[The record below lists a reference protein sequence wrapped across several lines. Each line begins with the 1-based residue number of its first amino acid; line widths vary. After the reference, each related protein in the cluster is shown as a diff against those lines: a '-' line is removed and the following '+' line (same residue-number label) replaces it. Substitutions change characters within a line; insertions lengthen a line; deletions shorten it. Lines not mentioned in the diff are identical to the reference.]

1 MAKVLSAQKPTRD
14 ETASN
19 LLRLGHLLH
28 RFSYPTGPLGLTRA
42 LKPEEAERL
51 KAEIASVSGLV
62 ESSVNDSRQWLLRG
76 VFALRGREAVD
87 PLAVRIVAYVA
98 WASLGSERPDTG
110 VARVANAVATGD
122 WGTHLEARRTIR
134 LMIARETAIGIRE
147 AECVGE
153 TLFPNSRLIRLISGE
168 GNLPVLFSAKSV
180 REEREEWEQRR
191 QQEVLRKVKPA
202 PRRDELF
209 PPAKPSIEP
218 PSLLTA
224 RGIYESLKDQV
235 IALDG
240 PLRRFSAQMSLH
252 MRRLEQI
259 RKGVRPSVGPIVT
272 LLIGSSGSGK
282 TWMAECFARASGLP
296 YAVADMSCVSQTS
309 YVGLGFDECFLGLLA
324 NKTKP
329 QIAETGIL
337 VMDEFDKIC
346 AKGNGGHSSADAQ
359 GQGIQSEILKP
370 WDGCRLSLGSRRSN
384 VPLYG
389 VIDTFHSCFVACG
402 AFDGLRDQL
411 AEGHRKAAGMGFGSA
426 GAKTAR
432 GDIRD
437 ALVKYGF
444 LEQIINRIGAI
455 ILLPDPTPEQIV
467 RITCHLRTGLLARQN
482 SFLGSFGM
490 RLAPTEEALRHLAGW
505 ACETRGYSRSVKNVL
520 GTLVEGHLMDDDRKG
535 VIEVSLEDVRRVIGE
550 TENANI

>member
-1 MAKVLSAQKPTRD
+1 MAKESPIQKPTRD

-19 LLRLGHLLH
+19 LLRLGKLLNDLA
-28 RFSYPTGPLGLTRA
+28 FPQGGLIGRPNRPHET
-42 LKPEEAERL
+42 ERL
-51 KAEIASVSGLV
+51 RSEIEALQERIVQCIH
-62 ESSVNDSRQWLLRG
+62 DSRQWLLRG
-76 VFALRGREAVD
+76 VFALRGQEAVD
-87 PLAVRIVAYVA
+87 PLAVRIVAFIA
-98 WASLGSERPDTG
+98 WASLGSERPDAS
-110 VARVANAVATGD
+110 VVRVANAVAMGD
-122 WGTHLEARRTIR
+122 WETHLEARRTIR

-153 TLFPNSRLIRLISGE
+153 SLFPNSRLIRFFSGE

-180 REEREEWEQRR
+180 REAREEWEQRR

-202 PRRDELF
+202 PRRDKPF
-209 PPAKPSIEP
+209 PPTEPSIEP
-218 PSLLTA
+218 QRLLTA

-259 RKGVRPSVGPIVT
+259 RKGVRPTVGPIVT

-282 TWMAECFARASGLP
+282 TWMAECFAMASGLP
-296 YAVADMSCVSQTS
+296 YAVADMSSVSQTS

-346 AKGNGGHSSADAQ
+346 AKGDGGHSSADAQ

-411 AEGHRKAAGMGFGSA
+411 AEGHRKAAGMGFGAA

-444 LEQIINRIGAI
+444 LEQIINRIGAV

-467 RITCHLRTGLLARQN
+467 RITCHPGTGLLARQN

-520 GTLVEGHLMDDDRKG
+520 GTLVEGHLMDDDSKG

>member
-1 MAKVLSAQKPTRD
+1 M
-14 ETASN
+14 
-19 LLRLGHLLH
+19 
-28 RFSYPTGPLGLTRA
+28 
-42 LKPEEAERL
+42 
-51 KAEIASVSGLV
+51 
-62 ESSVNDSRQWLLRG
+62 
-76 VFALRGREAVD
+76 
-87 PLAVRIVAYVA
+87 
-98 WASLGSERPDTG
+98 
-110 VARVANAVATGD
+110 
-122 WGTHLEARRTIR
+122 
-134 LMIARETAIGIRE
+134 
-147 AECVGE
+147 
-153 TLFPNSRLIRLISGE
+153 
-168 GNLPVLFSAKSV
+168 
-180 REEREEWEQRR
+180 
-191 QQEVLRKVKPA
+191 
-202 PRRDELF
+202 
-209 PPAKPSIEP
+209 
-218 PSLLTA
+218 
-224 RGIYESLKDQV
+224 
-235 IALDG
+235 
-240 PLRRFSAQMSLH
+240 
-252 MRRLEQI
+252 
-259 RKGVRPSVGPIVT
+259 
-272 LLIGSSGSGK
+272 
-282 TWMAECFARASGLP
+282 ASGLP

-444 LEQIINRIGAI
+444 LEQIINRIGAV

-467 RITCHLRTGLLARQN
+467 RITCHPGTGLLARQN